1 MSNFT
6 QLVSASGY
14 DVNNM
19 VFSTPVE
26 QKIPDSKVTSKRI
39 YISTKNADGTV
50 GELCMATD
58 EIYSF
63 GVNINLDEKNKDIV
77 TGYTMPLCLYNKNGP
92 SESEK
97 EFVETFNRIV
107 EKCKDH
113 IIENKDSLDQYSL
126 ERSELKKICNSLY
139 YKRDPKNK
147 AKIMDGVGPT
157 LYAKLIHNKKKNEIE
172 TTFFNSQTGEEVN
185 PMDLIEKHCFAKAVI
200 KFESIFIG
208 NKISLQIKLYEC
220 EVKMID
226 SGRKKLLPRP
236 AASSTVNI
244 VVKGN
249 TYNPLDEDDDDND
262 TFDIDDAGSLKDGDT
277 AVEKKDEEDVVV
289 LEEKVETI
297 EIKEEEVVKPKK
309 KIVKVLKK

>member
-39 YISTKNADGTV
+39 YLSTKNADGTV

-77 TGYTMPLCLYNKNGP
+77 TGYTMPLCLFNKNGP

-157 LYAKLIHNKKKNEIE
+157 LYAKLIFNKKKNEIE

-244 VVKGN
+244 VVKSN
-249 TYNPLDEDDDDND
+249 TYNPLEEDDDND
-262 TFDIDDAGSLKDGDT
+262 VFDIDDAGSLKDEDT
-277 AVEKKDEEDVVV
+277 TAKKDEEDVVV
-289 LEEKVETI
+289 VEEKVETL

>member
-39 YISTKNADGTV
+39 YLSTKNANGTV

-77 TGYTMPLCLYNKNGP
+77 TGYTMPLCLFNKNGP

-157 LYAKLIHNKKKNEIE
+157 LYAKLIFNKKKNDIE
-172 TTFFNSQTGEEVN
+172 TTFFNSQTCEEVN

-244 VVKGN
+244 VVKSN
-249 TYNPLDEDDDDND
+249 TYNPLDEDDDND
-262 TFDIDDAGSLKDGDT
+262 VFDIDDAGSLKDEDT
-277 AVEKKDEEDVVV
+277 TTKKDEEDVVV
-289 LEEKVETI
+289 LEEKVETL

>member
-39 YISTKNADGTV
+39 YLSTKNANGTV

-77 TGYTMPLCLYNKNGP
+77 TGYTMPLCLFNKNGP

-157 LYAKLIHNKKKNEIE
+157 LYAKLIFNKKKNDIE

-244 VVKGN
+244 VVKSN
-249 TYNPLDEDDDDND
+249 TYNPLDEDDDND
-262 TFDIDDAGSLKDGDT
+262 VFDIDDAGSLKDEDT
-277 AVEKKDEEDVVV
+277 TTKKDEEDVVV
-289 LEEKVETI
+289 LEEKVETL

>member
-39 YISTKNADGTV
+39 YLSTKNADGTV

-77 TGYTMPLCLYNKNGP
+77 TGYTMPLCLFNKNGP

-157 LYAKLIHNKKKNEIE
+157 LYAKLIFNKKKNDIE

-244 VVKGN
+244 VVKSN
-249 TYNPLDEDDDDND
+249 TYNPLDEDDDND
-262 TFDIDDAGSLKDGDT
+262 VFDIDDAGSLKDEDT
-277 AVEKKDEEDVVV
+277 TTKKDEEDVVV
-289 LEEKVETI
+289 LEEKVETL

>member
-6 QLVSASGY
+6 QLVSASSY

-77 TGYTMPLCLYNKNGP
+77 TGYTMPLCLFNKNGP

-97 EFVETFNRIV
+97 EFVETFNSIV

-157 LYAKLIHNKKKNEIE
+157 LYAKLIFNKKKNEID
-172 TTFFNSQTGEEVN
+172 TTFFNSQTGVEVN

-226 SGRKKLLPRP
+226 SGRKQLLPRP
-236 AASSTVNI
+236 KASSTVNI
-244 VVKGN
+244 VVKSN
-249 TYNPLDEDDDDND
+249 TYNPLDEDDDDNEV
-262 TFDIDDAGSLKDGDT
+262 FDIDDAGSLKDGD

-289 LEEKVETI
+289 LEEKVETL